1 MGAVAAIISMQK
13 RLHAARL
20 PGDFPPDHFQNSHFS
35 GRTTMSAFLTT
46 RRTMLRGLGVTMAL
60 PWMESLRV
68 WGTEAGTTAATGEAP
83 IRFGVLFSGNGFHK
97 DHWWAK
103 GAGKDMELGKV
114 LEPLSAYR
122 EKLLFIRGLYND
134 EALKGNIHSSQTGNL
149 LSGAPLEAGGGIRS
163 GTSIDQLLAQSYGQT
178 TRVPSL
184 VLGCEKANPSVH
196 KNYSML
202 YSSHISWTSPTT
214 PTPLE
219 VYPALAFDRLFRDE
233 VSKGDKSVLDAVLE
247 DANDLRRSIS
257 IADQQKL
264 DEYLSSVREVEQRIS
279 RAGQRGELQGWKPAF
294 DKPNIPR
301 PADGI
306 PQDIAEHMRLMCDIL
321 VLGFQTDSTRL
332 CTLKLN
338 NDHSS
343 LRFPNLNVDYMIHH
357 LLSHQESEDWLKVN
371 RFFIEQFGYIAGK
384 LDAIQEGER
393 TALDN
398 TMLMYCSSMHTGSH
412 DATKLPVVIL
422 GKGGGKL
429 ETGRVLDYLDKPN
442 RKMCSLYLSL
452 MDKFGLQLD
461 RFGDSTERLAEI

>member
-1 MGAVAAIISMQK
+1 
-13 RLHAARL
+13 
-20 PGDFPPDHFQNSHFS
+20 
-35 GRTTMSAFLTT
+35 MSSFLTT
-46 RRTMLRGLGVTMAL
+46 RRTMLRGLGVSMAL

-68 WGTEAGTTAATGEAP
+68 WGQEAGTTAVTGDAP
-83 IRFGVLFSGNGFHK
+83 TRFAVLFSGNGFHK
-97 DHWWAK
+97 DHWWAR
-103 GAGKDMELGKV
+103 GAGKDMELGRV
-114 LEPLSAYR
+114 LEPLAPYR
-122 EKLLFIRGLYND
+122 EKMLFIRGLYNE

-163 GTSIDQLLAQSYGQT
+163 GTSIDQVLAQQYGQT
-178 TRVPSL
+178 TKVPSL

-202 YSSHISWTSPTT
+202 YSSHISWSSPTT

-219 VYPALAFDRLFRDE
+219 VFPSLAFDRLFRDE
-233 VSKGDKSVLDAVLE
+233 ATKADKSVLDAVLE
-247 DANDLRRSIS
+247 DANDLRRKIS
-257 IADQQKL
+257 ARDQQKL

-279 RAGQRGELQGWKPAF
+279 RAGQRGEYQGWRPSL

-321 VLGFQTDSTRL
+321 VLAFQTDATRI

-343 LRFPNLNVDYMIHH
+343 LRFPNLGVDYMIHH

-371 RFFIEQFGYIAGK
+371 RFFLEQLAYIAQK
-384 LDAIQEGER
+384 LDAVQEGER

-398 TMLMYCSSMHTGSH
+398 SAIMYCSSMLTGSH

-422 GKGGGKL
+422 GRAGGKL

-442 RKMCSLYLSL
+442 RRMCSLYLSL
-452 MDKFGLQLD
+452 MDKFGIQKAE
-461 RFGDSTERLAEI
+461 FGDSKERLSEI